1 MSRGD
6 EFALGGYTGRIPGV
20 IPVRAGQIRRRLR
33 IGGMIDV
40 VNYQTSSVKGSW
52 NLPIPGTLP
61 PDDPSNW
68 ERVMKRMVAG
78 IALCALLS
86 GQGVAQSPPSTAD
99 FVQKVAMSDMLE
111 IQSSKLVQPKA
122 DRDTKPFAARMIK
135 DHTKTSTELKRLVQ
149 SGKVEAEL
157 PTKLDEEHHS
167 KLDELKNLGGKEL
180 DKAYDNMQVQ
190 AHQEAVELFTQYS
203 QNGDNEDLK
212 KWAAKTLPALKQHL
226 RMAEKLK

>member
-1 MSRGD
+1 MTKFMAATPLPGGNVCARAEHIHRPPAENTRQQCHDCEGRRG
-6 EFALGGYTGRIPGV
+6 
-20 IPVRAGQIRRRLR
+20 
-33 IGGMIDV
+33 
-40 VNYQTSSVKGSW
+40 
-52 NLPIPGTLP
+52 
-61 PDDPSNW
+61 
-68 ERVMKRMVAG
+68 MVAG
-78 IALCALLS
+78 IALCALLA

-157 PTKLDEEHHS
+157 PTKLAEEHHS